1 MKFRIQFA
9 QQVVG
14 AFVLFGM
21 LSVAVVLILMGINQ
35 RWFASNTTF
44 HSLFPTGEGLTKGM
58 VIKLRGFEIGKVKDI
73 VLNPANRV
81 NVIFEIYDEYLEKVR
96 PNSVL
101 QLASSPI
108 GLGGGLNFLPG
119 KNTLPP
125 LPPDTLI
132 PSSET
137 PYGRDLIAR
146 GLVDRPEGTDEISGI
161 LARVGP
167 LLDNLNGILAQVDQ
181 GLAVRSSGDGLMA
194 EIYDLVAGLNA
205 TLLSVEELI
214 STATP
219 RIDPILGDV
228 NSMTG
233 NFARL
238 SEELADAR
246 GLIPKLLDPKGTI
259 AQLLDDD
266 NVLFNDLRGLLAGLD
281 RTLSE
286 VNAIVRYV
294 NTQTPALTGI
304 LEGGRQ
310 TLRQTQDV
318 LEGVSN
324 NPLLR
329 GGITPRREQGS
340 TWASSREE
348 DL

>member
-1 MKFRIQFA
+1 
-9 QQVVG
+9 
-14 AFVLFGM
+14 
-21 LSVAVVLILMGINQ
+21 
-35 RWFASNTTF
+35 
-44 HSLFPTGEGLTKGM
+44 
-58 VIKLRGFEIGKVKDI
+58 
-73 VLNPANRV
+73 
-81 NVIFEIYDEYLEKVR
+81 
-96 PNSVL
+96 
-101 QLASSPI
+101 
-108 GLGGGLNFLPG
+108 
-119 KNTLPP
+119 
-125 LPPDTLI
+125 
-132 PSSET
+132 
-137 PYGRDLIAR
+137 
-146 GLVDRPEGTDEISGI
+146 
-161 LARVGP
+161 
-167 LLDNLNGILAQVDQ
+167 
-181 GLAVRSSGDGLMA
+181 MA